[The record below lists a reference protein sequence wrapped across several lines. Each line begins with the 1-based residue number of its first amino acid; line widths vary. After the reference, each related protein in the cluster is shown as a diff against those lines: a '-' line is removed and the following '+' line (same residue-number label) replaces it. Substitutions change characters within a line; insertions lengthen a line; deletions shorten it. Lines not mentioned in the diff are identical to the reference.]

1 MTFQIKKLN
10 SADNAIVA
18 LQTLQAG
25 QRVSLDGREW
35 VLKETIPAKHKFA
48 ARDFADHET
57 VTMYGVTVGRT
68 RGAVAEGMLFTTENL
83 FHAVDP
89 FVPENGLNLWKPPD
103 VSRWRNRTFKGFRRP
118 DGRAGTANLWL
129 VVPLVFCEN
138 RNIAVMESALNR
150 ALGYHRHTPYEAYA
164 RDLVTRWKQSPGS
177 ASLEAVRLTN
187 HRPSELP
194 VFENVGGIKFLQHT
208 FGCGGTRQDSNALCA
223 LIAGY
228 LNHPNVA
235 GATILSLGCQHAQTS
250 LLEKEILRINPAFNK
265 PLAIFEQQKAHSEE
279 AMLQQAMQATFAGVA
294 KANQFT
300 REPCPIS
307 ELTLGV
313 KCGGSDGFSGI
324 SANPLVGVV
333 SDLLC
338 ASGGAA
344 VLSEF
349 PELCGVEQELCRRCE
364 TPELAERFTKMMVDY
379 DAMARACGSGFE
391 MNPSPGNIRDGLIT
405 DAIKS
410 AGAATKGGSAPIVD
424 VLDYADPVKKRG
436 GVSLLHAP
444 GNDVECTTAMAGSGC
459 NLIFF
464 TTGLGTPTGNP
475 ICPTLKIATNSEL
488 ARQMSD
494 IIDFDAG
501 PVLRG
506 ERSLESLAEDLLNI
520 GIATASGEFVPK
532 AVALGQDDFI
542 PWKRGVS
549 L

>member
-1 MTFQIKKLN
+1 MTFQVKKLN
-10 SADNAIVA
+10 TADNAIVA

-68 RGAVAEGMLFTTENL
+68 RGAVAEGMLLTTENL

-89 FVPENGLNLWKPPD
+89 FVPENGLNLWTPPD
-103 VSRWRNRTFKGFRRP
+103 VSLWRNRTFNGFRRP

-150 ALGYHRHTPYEAYA
+150 ALGYHRHSPYEAYA
-164 RDLVTRWKQSPGS
+164 RDLVTQWKRSPG
-177 ASLEAVRLTN
+177 AGSLETVKLTN
-187 HRPSELP
+187 HRPPELP
-194 VFENVGGIKFLQHT
+194 LFENVGGIKFLQHT

-250 LLEKEILRINPAFNK
+250 VLEKEILRINPAFNK
-265 PLAIFEQQKAHSEE
+265 TLAIFEQQKAHSEE

-294 KANQFT
+294 KANQIT

-324 SANPLVGVV
+324 SANPLVGIV

-364 TPELAERFTKMMVDY
+364 TPELAERFTKLMVDY

-475 ICPTLKIATNSEL
+475 ICPTLKIATNSDL
-488 ARQMSD
+488 AKQMSD

-506 ERSLESLAEDLLNI
+506 ERSFESLAEDLLNI